1 MKANEVLANV
11 TKMIESGEQYK
22 ARCGFSK
29 KWRIYDVCEELGIFD
44 WWNDYMS
51 VSQLKQMKKFLETAI
66 ELGYTGYV
74 CFKVGAE
81 GCSHGMW
88 AYKKDSE
95 DGYSLKDGGCLH
107 HSFRGGDNYYDLQF
121 EDGNWL
127 GNDEKWQFTL
137 KEIKAALN
145 K

>member
-11 TKMIESGEQYK
+11 TEMIEIGEQYK

-66 ELGYTGYV
+66 DLGYTGYV
-74 CFKVGAE
+74 CFKVGAV

-95 DGYSLKDGGCLH
+95 DGYSPKDGGCLH
-107 HSFRGGDNYYDLQF
+107 HSFRSGDNYYDIQF
-121 EDGNWL
+121 EDGKWL